1 MSGKNILAED
11 RQVYNDPDNRLRELP
26 IRLKFPLLSVLAL
39 TLLSTL
45 CPSAAML
52 EKGTSLKALGR
63 NSEADVA
70 FVDAAESACCW
81 TITEDFCEVEGGL

>member
-1 MSGKNILAED
+1 MSGKNILAEA

-26 IRLKFPLLSVLAL
+26 IRLKLPLLSVLAL

-45 CPSAAML
+45 WTSAAMQ

-70 FVDAAESACCW
+70 FAKAKELGY
-81 TITEDFCEVEGGL
+81 EG